1 MITDVDF
8 NTFGLFEP
16 NNQYKVFQRDK
27 IQVEIENNKIK
38 NLSIISTESNK
49 LIISGVLEINS
60 KIVYG
65 YDKQK
70 RPYKLF
76 TPFNNK
82 LFPKFL
88 IAYTYI
94 DKINYNKIITIKFKS
109 WNIEYPIGEIVESYG
124 YLNPD
129 IPIISLIESYSKSL
143 LFYSGFNYP
152 KRIKLNYNINELK
165 TIFDNSLENKENF
178 HQLRSSDDFLM
189 ICNIDPSGCT
199 DIDDVISYSEQPDGI
214 KIIGIHICDIIY
226 VLSLFGKYFPKFI
239 NEIYSN
245 MFNTDI
251 YATVYTN
258 SKPFG
263 IISDKL
269 IDNFL
274 TLKCN
279 EQRYVWSTYIYI
291 KDDIII
297 NTICKPEII
306 TNKKTYTYDEADKI
320 LLSDTNTYIKIISD
334 FTIKYG
340 KEFYPNIYST
350 YDNHEYN
357 SHYMISLLMT
367 YTNHYVG
374 NLLINDN
381 KTIYRSTII
390 KTDDIILGLYNLN
403 KLNNTNCTNHHS
415 LININNY
422 THFTSPIRRF
432 IDQYVHYRLYRL
444 YELNFNKSSKID
456 QFAIF
461 DNLLNMDENKINII
475 NRSLT
480 NMKIVGNQF
489 KLLSLIKSNT
499 ENIYQCKLININ
511 YDEIE
516 NKLYL
521 KWLVN
526 SEIKIFDLI
535 KNPLIEF
542 QYANYINGS
551 IVDINS
557 KQSIILYNRLNI
569 DNNKIILSQ
578 GNNYMLKFHL
588 LLLNNMKTLK
598 ISISYF

>member
-1 MITDVDF
+1 MITIVDF

-27 IQVEIENNKIK
+27 IKFEIENNKIK
-38 NLSIISTESNK
+38 NLSIISTESTK
-49 LIISGVLEINS
+49 LIISGVLEVNS
-60 KIVYG
+60 KIIYG

-70 RPYKLF
+70 RSYKLF

-88 IAYTYI
+88 IAYTTTNN
-94 DKINYNKIITIKFKS
+94 INYNKIITIKFKS

-124 YLNPD
+124 YLDPNF
-129 IPIISLIESYSKSL
+129 PIISLIESYSKSL
-143 LFYSGFNYP
+143 LFYNGFNYP
-152 KRIKLNYNINELK
+152 KRIKLNYDLNKLK
-165 TIFDNSLENKENF
+165 TIFDNSLKKIDNF
-178 HQLRSSDDFLM
+178 HELKLSDDFLM
-189 ICNIDPSGCT
+189 ICNIDPYGCT
-199 DIDDVISYSEQPDGI
+199 DIDDVVSYSEQCDGT
-214 KIIGIHICDIIY
+214 KIIGIHICDVIY
-226 VLSLFGKYFPKFI
+226 VLSLFGEYFPEFI
-239 NEIYSN
+239 NEVYSN

-251 YATVYTN
+251 YSTVYTN

-279 EQRYVWSTYIYI
+279 EQRYVWSTYLYI

-306 TNKKTYTYDEADKI
+306 TNKKTYTYDEVDQI
-320 LLSDTNTYIKIISD
+320 LLSDTNTTIDANIGYIKIISE
-334 FTIKYG
+334 FIIKYG
-340 KEFYPNIYST
+340 KDFYPNVYAT

-357 SHYMISLLMT
+357 SHYMISILMT
-367 YTNHYVG
+367 YTNHYIG
-374 NLLINDN
+374 NLLIHDN
-381 KTIYRSTII
+381 KAIYRSTII

-403 KLNNTNCTNHHS
+403 NKNNNNRNYHS

-432 IDQYVHYRLYRL
+432 IDQYVHYRLYKL
-444 YELNFNKSSKID
+444 YFNKSLKID
-456 QFAIF
+456 QFSIF
-461 DNLLNMDENKINII
+461 DDLLNIDENKINII

-526 SEIKIFDLI
+526 SEIRIFDVI
-535 KNPLIEF
+535 KKPLIEF
-542 QYANYINGS
+542 ESANSNIDN
-551 IVDINS
+551 
-557 KQSIILYNRLNI
+557 KQSIILYNRLNL
-569 DNNKIILSQ
+569 DNDKIILSQ
-578 GNNYMLKFHL
+578 GNNYMLRFHL
-588 LLLNNMKTLK
+588 LLLNNMKIIK
-598 ISISYF
+598 VSISYF